1 MILVLAKKQSI
12 SVMSTLLL
20 DHRKHLRSFA
30 RLVVSLPSSKMNK
43 NSTNENENDNGN
55 DNDVSMLILWDY
67 HFWNETIKKMIA
79 AMQQ

>member
-55 DNDVSMLILWDY
+55 DNDVSMLIL
-67 HFWNETIKKMIA
+67 
-79 AMQQ
+79 